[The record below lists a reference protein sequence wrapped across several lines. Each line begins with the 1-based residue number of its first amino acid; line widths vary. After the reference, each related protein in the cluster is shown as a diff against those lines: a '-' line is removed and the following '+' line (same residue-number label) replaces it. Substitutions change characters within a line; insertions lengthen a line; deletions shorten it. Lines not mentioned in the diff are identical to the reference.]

1 MQEATVEQEGKGS
14 LQEPTARF
22 NNFYTQLHLQTKHHK
37 NRKNRQRQ
45 AAAASQRAKCDVRH
59 LNRHSA
65 PAAPW
70 QVNEV
75 GSNGDSEVGGN
86 GGDKKKED
94 AIALGERLQ
103 LHKHTK

>member
-14 LQEPTARF
+14 LQESTARF

-37 NRKNRQRQ
+37 NRKNQQQQ

-70 QVNEV
+70 QVSEV
-75 GSNGDSEVGGN
+75 ESNGD
-86 GGDKKKED
+86 DKKKED

-103 LHKHTK
+103 LHKHKK